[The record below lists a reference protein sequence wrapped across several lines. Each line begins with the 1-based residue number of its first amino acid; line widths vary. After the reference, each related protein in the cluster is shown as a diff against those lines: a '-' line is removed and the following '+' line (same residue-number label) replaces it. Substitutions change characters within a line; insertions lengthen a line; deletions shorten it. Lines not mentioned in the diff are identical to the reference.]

1 MTENKKVILG
11 FTGLIA
17 SGKGTAAKYL
27 EEKHGAATYR
37 FSTMLRD
44 ILNRIYVEQT
54 RDNLIRLSEFIRS
67 AYGEDVMAKTIG
79 KDAQKDERK
88 IIVIEGVRRLADISY
103 LSQLPNFV
111 LVEIFADPK
120 TRFERLIKRGENTDD
135 TKKTYEEFLAD
146 HQRSTELSILDVIK
160 EAQEKID
167 NNGSWDSLHQQL
179 DNLVA
184 KYT

>member
-1 MTENKKVILG
+1 MDVNKKVILG

-44 ILNRIYVEQT
+44 ILNRIYVKQT
-54 RDNLIRLSEFIRS
+54 RDNLIRLSEFIRD

-79 KDAQKDERK
+79 QDAEKDERK

-103 LSQLPNFV
+103 LGQLPNFV

-120 TRFERLIKRGENTDD
+120 IRYERLIKRGENADD

-146 HQRSTELSILDVIK
+146 HQRSTELSILNVITQAK
-160 EAQEKID
+160 EKID
-167 NNGSWDSLHQQL
+167 NNGNWENLHRQL
-179 DNLVA
+179 DDLVA